1 MLKQKKAIP
10 FDPESDGALRQL
22 RVNVVHSGVL
32 KYLLGVEDEEIS
44 FLNDPDEAAA
54 CVDSRQCDYAFFVP
68 ATTVDEVKAV
78 AEKNLSMPPKST
90 YFYPKVLTGLWCFT
104 NMPDLL

>member
-1 MLKQKKAIP
+1 M
-10 FDPESDGALRQL
+10 RTL

-44 FLNDPDEAAA
+44 FLNDPYDAKA
-54 CVDSRQCDYAFFVP
+54 CVDNRQCDYAFFVP

-78 AEKNLSMPPKST
+78 ADKHLSMPPKST
-90 YFYPKVLTGLWCFT
+90 YFYPKVLTGLVFHKYG
-104 NMPDLL
+104 